1 MTDDHRHGVQPLPGF
16 KAALTVVLTA
26 LTVSLSP
33 VADAAANA
41 LKVTQE
47 QWSRLE
53 NGEVLVAA
61 NQVQGP
67 TKGTVAATVLINAPA
82 ERIWQVMVDCAD
94 IPSFVP
100 GVEDCQVLDSGE
112 NWEIIRHDVKWV
124 WFFPRLSYVFR
135 AQYQPIRK
143 IDFTRIDGDL
153 RDMQG
158 SWRLIPVGD
167 GGRTLVR
174 YRVYLDPGFWVPQWL
189 VRNSLKKD
197 LPQVLTA
204 LRTKVGSF
212 TDQQQ

>member
-1 MTDDHRHGVQPLPGF
+1 
-16 KAALTVVLTA
+16 
-26 LTVSLSP
+26 
-33 VADAAANA
+33 
-41 LKVTQE
+41 LKVTKE
-47 QWSRLE
+47 QRSRLE
-53 NGEVLVAA
+53 NGEVLVTA
-61 NQVQGP
+61 NPIKGQ
-67 TKGTVAATVLINAPA
+67 TRGTVTATVLINAPA